1 MFITVDAI
9 IGDVHKVRF
18 CFLIKDFLRLENEL
32 YSLWHSTATENS
44 FNEVC
49 FVRED
54 SHHPTTLNIVAY
66 VDAKIEEFRV
76 NFGCIPDSKP
86 IWFAFFFRSIE
97 NNVFAPSIHKRDTG
111 FQQQFFDYSKWFVTF
126 LLPTEVR
133 HMGKEFL
140 QGNFMLKEPW
150 RYFFHFI

>member
-1 MFITVDAI
+1 MFITVNAI

-76 NFGCIPDSKP
+76 NFGCIPYSEP
-86 IWFAFFFRSIE
+86 IRFAFFFRSIE
-97 NNVFAPSIHKRDTG
+97 NNVLASGIHKRDTR
-111 FQQQFFDYSKWFVTF
+111 F
-126 LLPTEVR
+126 
-133 HMGKEFL
+133 
-140 QGNFMLKEPW
+140 
-150 RYFFHFI
+150 